1 MPTSPPQNSLIVQH
15 FDKRSIMAVNLAD
28 LNFYRAVNPD
38 LAGFNDPEAFSHL
51 INAGVNEGRVFSPYI
66 DLNLYRAVNTDL
78 AAAGLTSNRQLYD
91 HLQNA
96 GVAEGRTFSS
106 VFDANFY
113 RAANPDLA
121 AAGLNNEQ
129 LLDHFRASGINE
141 GRASAPN
148 FSVSFYIAANPDLQ
162 AAGFNFQQALQHYVF
177 AVIREGRIAAPTGPA
192 APPPPPV
199 TVGDPPPPPNST
211 FSFARDLGIL
221 PESLD
226 IRDFVGTD
234 NSTDYYRFTVPSN
247 GEFAL
252 TLGAVTESARVELI
266 KDFNQNGEIDTGD
279 GDVINTGYAYSSG
292 NGNINQAIE
301 SGTYYAR
308 VVANSGNNTNY
319 DLRFGFSA
327 KPSTTPAN
335 PGNTLNTALDIG
347 VVGTEPRRFRD
358 FVGYTDGNDIYRFTV
373 NSNSNLNISLGSV
386 TDSANVQLIKDFNNN
401 GVINVGDGD
410 ILSTGYAYS
419 SGNGTINKAVE
430 SGTYYLRVFPNSS
443 NRSTNYDLQ
452 ISLQPRSASVNTNS
466 SHTLNLSKDPLINPR
481 SFNTANDS
489 GIQTFTANGNA
500 ASDLSGGL
508 GTVTADSLINE
519 SFAGGN
525 DFANLLAANPVETPD
540 FSQGFALI

>member
-1 MPTSPPQNSLIVQH
+1 
-15 FDKRSIMAVNLAD
+15 MAVNLAD

-51 INAGVNEGRVFSPYI
+51 INNGLNEGRVFSPYI

-96 GVAEGRTFSS
+96 GVAEGRTFSP

-129 LLDHFRASGINE
+129 LLDHFRVSGINE

-177 AVIREGRIAAPTGPA
+177 AGIREGRTAAPGGPV
-192 APPPPPV
+192 APPPPPPPV
-199 TVGDPPPPPNST
+199 ATVGDPPPPPNTTLS
-211 FSFARDLGIL
+211 FSRDLGVL

-234 NSTDYYRFTVPSN
+234 NQNDYYRFTVPSN

-279 GDVINTGYAYSSG
+279 GDVINTEFAYSSG
-292 NGNINQAIE
+292 NGNISQAIE

-319 DLRFGFSA
+319 DLRFRFSP

-347 VVGTEPRRFRD
+347 VVATEARSLRD

-373 NSNSNLNISLGSV
+373 NNNSNVNISLGSV
-386 TDSANVQLIKDFNNN
+386 TDSARIQIIKDFNNN
-401 GVINVGDGD
+401 GVIDVGDGD
-410 ILSTGYAYS
+410 ILSTEYAYS
-419 SGNGTINKAVE
+419 QSNGTINQAVE
-430 SGTYYLRVFPNSS
+430 SGTYYLRLFPNNSGG
-443 NRSTNYDLQ
+443 STNYDLQ
-452 ISLQPRSASVNTNS
+452 ISAQPRAASANRNS
-466 SHTLNLSKDPLINPR
+466 SQMLNLSNDPLINNR

-489 GIQTFTANGNA
+489 AIQTFTANG
-500 ASDLSGGL
+500 SDLTGGL
-508 GTVTADSLINE
+508 GNATANLLLNE
-519 SFAGGN
+519 SFTGGN

-540 FSQGFALI
+540 FSQGLALI

>member
-1 MPTSPPQNSLIVQH
+1 
-15 FDKRSIMAVNLAD
+15 MAVNLAD

-38 LAGFNDPEAFSHL
+38 LAGLNDPEAFSHL
-51 INAGVNEGRVFSPYI
+51 INAGLNEGRVFSPYI

-96 GVAEGRTFSS
+96 GVAEGRSFSP

-121 AAGLNNEQ
+121 AAGLSNEQ

-148 FSVSFYIAANPDLQ
+148 FHVSFYIAANPDLQ

-177 AVIREGRIAAPTGPA
+177 AGIREGRTAAPSGPA
-192 APPPPPV
+192 APPPPPPPAA
-199 TVGDPPPPPNST
+199 GDPPPPPNST
-211 FSFARDLGIL
+211 LSFSRDLGIL

-226 IRDFVGTD
+226 IRDFVGT
-234 NSTDYYRFTVPSN
+234 NNPNDYYRFTVPSN
-247 GEFAL
+247 GEFGL
-252 TLGAVTESARVELI
+252 TLGAVTENARVELI

-279 GDVINTGYAYSSG
+279 GDIITSGSASSSS
-292 NGNINQAIE
+292 NGNINRAIE
-301 SGTYYAR
+301 AGTYYLR
-308 VVANSGNNTNY
+308 VYPSFFDGNTNY

-373 NSNSNLNISLGSV
+373 NSNSNLNISLNSV
-386 TDSANVQLIKDFNNN
+386 TQDSRVELIKDFNNN
-401 GVINVGDGD
+401 GVIDVGDGD
-410 ILSTGYAYS
+410 IITSGFAS
-419 SGNGTINKAVE
+419 SSSNSNINQAVE
-430 SGTYYLRVFPNSS
+430 AGTYYLRVYPNPFDG
-443 NRSTNYDLQ
+443 NTNYDLQ
-452 ISLQPRSASVNTNS
+452 VSLQPRSASVNTNS
-466 SHTLNLSKDPLINPR
+466 SPTLNLSNDPLTNNP

-489 GIQTFTANGNA
+489 AIQTFTANG
-500 ASDLSGGL
+500 SDLTGGL
-508 GTVTADSLINE
+508 GNATVNLLLNE
-519 SFAGGN
+519 SVTGGN
-525 DFANLLAANPVETPD
+525 DFGNLLTANLVETPD
-540 FSQGFALI
+540 FSQGLALI